1 MIANYEI
8 SLARS
13 SDAPSIASL
22 SREAIERGLNW
33 SWTPQRV
40 LRSVRDIATNTIVAR
55 ERGTLAGF
63 AIMKYRDEDA
73 HLLLMAV
80 HSSRMRR
87 GVGSALLDWL
97 DATVRTAGIATIRV
111 EARETNFAA
120 RAFYDKHGYR
130 QVELLR
136 GYYEGRDDA
145 VVLKKVLRTPA

>member
-13 SDAPSIASL
+13 SDAPSIAAL
-22 SREAIERGLNW
+22 SRDAIEHGLNW

-40 LRSVRDIATNTIVAR
+40 LRSLRDAATNTIVAR
-55 ERGTLAGF
+55 ERDMLTGF

-80 HSSRMRR
+80 HPSRRRR
-87 GVGSALLDWL
+87 GVASALLDWL
-97 DATVRTAGIATIRV
+97 EVTARVAGIASIRV
-111 EARETNFAA
+111 EARETNSAA
-120 RAFYDKHGYR
+120 REFYSKHGYR

-136 GYYEGRDDA
+136 GYYESRDDA
-145 VVLKKVLRTPA
+145 VVLKRTLLG

>member
-1 MIANYEI
+1 MIADYQI

-13 SDAPSIASL
+13 SDAASIALL
-22 SREAIERGLNW
+22 SRDAVERGLSW

-40 LRSVRDIATNTIVAR
+40 LRSVRDVATNTIVAR
-55 ERGTLAGF
+55 ERDMLAGF

-80 HSSRMRR
+80 HSSRWRR

-97 DATVRTAGIATIRV
+97 DVTARTAGIGSIRA

-120 RAFYDKHGYR
+120 RAFYNKHGYR

-145 VVLKKVLRTPA
+145 VVMKKTLRA